1 LKDKNEKQLNKEIKT
16 LNENASKAK
25 VLTIKY
31 IFDYYNIKAPDVSSQ
46 NDFFANNAQQPISF
60 NLGNLKNTLKT

>member
-16 LNENASKAK
+16 LNENASKAE

-31 IFDYYNIKAPDVSSQ
+31 MFDYYKIKAPDASAQ